1 MEGLLYLI
9 IRRCRPR
16 VGWLLAVLAI
26 SAAVCPSLAASEG
39 ALVLPAGLIFWAG
52 FGGMLLGLRAGRAT
66 SSVSALLFGLLA
78 LCFLAFLIVA
88 GGQALPPF
96 SLIWHDLSILS
107 TALLGWF
114 QNRPIAELP
123 EILLW
128 RFLSVAL
135 PRFWHE
141 FQTAPGAGLPGA
153 VLLITMAGI
162 LSTCVGAL
170 YLGWSIAAQRPS
182 FIASQPLL
190 AALALITILNG
201 SNGKGLIIGAGLLL
215 LLAVITAHKARER
228 TWERLNADY
237 SEELLWDVVGTSTL
251 AIIAILSLA
260 FMLPTAVPSIIMN
273 AFWPTSE
280 LPSAIAVIDKQVQ
293 RERGGAE
300 AEVGLSKLPSVSL
313 GVSLQQDTP
322 TTLALLISTGG
333 PLPPASWPRYWRAR
347 LLTRYDGQQWSADA
361 RVAPFDQG
369 IPGSDAL
376 PAGAV
381 IQEVEDLRLYQ
392 NVLVAQA
399 NVIGINIAA
408 NSERLPDGAL
418 AALTRAATSGR
429 YRVASLPPELATP
442 IDQNMV
448 PPPDLSASMSLPV
461 NFSPRVRD
469 LARSIVGQKTSAFE
483 QALALESYLRNL
495 PYSYTVRP
503 TPASGDAVDY
513 FLFEMREGYCTYY
526 ASAMVLMSRS
536 LGIPARLAIGYA
548 TGSYDETTDS
558 YVVREAEAHA
568 WPELLIGGRWL
579 PFEPTPVQPLP
590 ARQALA
596 PILAPASSPTKPS
609 PVVSINW
616 MHVALLA
623 IAVLGTGAIVIIAW
637 YLLQRQRRG
646 PIAQAQQLLEQIG
659 LGAKIPWP
667 GGATLEEYARLIEER
682 SDGEVQAL
690 RELVR
695 LIEQARYSNTQLDAV
710 QLEQLK
716 QTRQAFVAWARRN
729 LRRK

>member
-9 IRRCRPR
+9 IRRFRPR

-26 SAAVCPSLAASEG
+26 SAALCPAIAAGEG
-39 ALVLPAGLIFWAG
+39 ALALPAGLLFWAG
-52 FGGMLLGLRAGRAT
+52 FVGMLLGLRAGRAT
-66 SSVSALLFGLLA
+66 RPVRVLLFGPLA
-78 LCFLAFLIVA
+78 LCFLAFLVVA
-88 GGQALPPF
+88 GGRALPPL
-96 SLIWHDLSILS
+96 SLLWHDLSILS
-107 TALLGWF
+107 TALLRWF
-114 QNRPIAELP
+114 QSKPGTELP

-135 PRFWHE
+135 PRFWQE
-141 FQTAPGAGLPGA
+141 FQSAPGAGLPGA

-162 LSTCVGAL
+162 VSTWLGAL
-170 YLGWSIAAQRPS
+170 CLGWSIAAQRPS

-190 AALALITILNG
+190 GALALITILNG
-201 SNGKGLIIGAGLLL
+201 SSGKGLIIGAGLLL
-215 LLAVITAHKARER
+215 LMAVITAHKTRER
-228 TWERLNADY
+228 IWERVNADY

-251 AIIAILSLA
+251 AIMGILSLA
-260 FMLPTAVPSIIMN
+260 FILPTAVPSIIAN

-293 RERGGAE
+293 RERAQAE

-313 GVSLQQDTP
+313 GVSLQQDKP
-322 TTLALLISTGG
+322 TTLALRITTGG
-333 PLPPASWPRYWRAR
+333 PLAPASWPRYWRAR

-361 RVAPFDQG
+361 RVAPFDQS
-369 IPGSDAL
+369 IPSSAAL
-376 PAGAV
+376 PAGAI

-392 NVLVAQA
+392 NVLIAQA

-418 AALTRAATSGR
+418 AALTRSATNGR
-429 YRVASLPPELATP
+429 YRVVSLPPELATP
-442 IDQNMV
+442 IDQNVV
-448 PPPDLSASMSLPV
+448 PPPDLSATMSLPS

-503 TPASGDAVDY
+503 APASGDAVDY
-513 FLFEMREGYCTYY
+513 FLFEMHEGYCTYY
-526 ASAMVLMSRS
+526 ASAMVLMARS
-536 LGIPARLAIGYA
+536 LGIPARVAIGYA
-548 TGSYDETTDS
+548 TGNYDETTGS
-558 YVVREAEAHA
+558 YIVREAEAHA

-616 MHVALLA
+616 MHVLLLA

-637 YLLQRQRRG
+637 YIIQRQRRG
-646 PIAQAQQLLEQIG
+646 PIVQAQQTLEQIG
-659 LGAKIPWP
+659 LRANIAWP
-667 GGATLEEYARLIEER
+667 RGATLEEYARLIEER
-682 SDGEVQAL
+682 SDGEVQPL
-690 RELVR
+690 RNLVQ
-695 LIEQARYSNTQLDAV
+695 LIEQARYSNIPLEAV
-710 QLEQLK
+710 QLEQLQ
-716 QTRQAFVAWARRN
+716 QTRQSFISWARRN